1 MTSADFVDG
10 VEVLW
15 RPGCP
20 FCSGLRRGLRRRGI
34 ETVETDIWQDRTAA
48 ERIRAVTGGDEI
60 VPTVFIGPVAL
71 VNPSVREVESAIER
85 YLPRRVG
92 ELVGPRP
99 TTLWSRL
106 SETFRNRPL
115 ESPSRRSKES

>member
-71 VNPSVREVESAIER
+71 VNPSVREVESAIEQH
-85 YLPRRVG
+85 LPGRGG
-92 ELVGPRP
+92 ELVGHRP
-99 TTLWSRL
+99 KTLWSRL
-106 SETFRNRPL
+106 SDTFRNRPL